1 MPDTVSLKKRN
12 VPAEKYLAMSGDAQ
26 TQKNES
32 IASAESAE
40 ALSKT
45 MPVSRR
51 V

>member
-1 MPDTVSLKKRN
+1 VSLKNEMCLQKNASPCREN
-12 VPAEKYLAMSGDAQ
+12 AQ

-32 IASAESAE
+32 IASAENAE

>member
-1 MPDTVSLKKRN
+1 MS
-12 VPAEKYLAMSGDAQ
+12 AEEYLAMSGDAQ

-40 ALSKT
+40 PLSKT
-45 MPVSRR
+45 MLISGR

>member
-1 MPDTVSLKKRN
+1 MS
-12 VPAEKYLAMSGDAQ
+12 AEKYLAMSGDAQ

-40 ALSKT
+40 GLSKT
-45 MPVSRR
+45 MPVPRR